1 MILTNLEEKKIVI
14 QILAKFSNEYS
25 PSLFVKL
32 DQYNLQEY
40 KIEGR
45 K

>member
-1 MILTNLEEKKIVI
+1 MILTNLQKKIVI
-14 QILAKFSNEYS
+14 QILEKFSNEYS
-25 PSLFVKL
+25 PGLFIKL
-32 DQYNLQEY
+32 DQYNMQEY